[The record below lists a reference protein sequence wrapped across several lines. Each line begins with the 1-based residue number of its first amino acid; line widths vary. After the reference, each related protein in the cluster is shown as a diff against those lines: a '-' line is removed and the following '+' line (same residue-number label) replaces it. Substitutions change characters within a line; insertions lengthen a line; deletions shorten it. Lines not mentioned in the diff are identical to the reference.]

1 VWLVDCELLYT
12 YTLPI
17 APAGYEPSLIARS
30 SPDAGHRAA
39 ATAMQC
45 DNAEQVRRATQSE
58 LQEPT
63 DSRLGSA
70 VSRVAADDD
79 VVVVTTGLAEMHG
92 EISRTPRR
100 CLYTGL
106 ILSGSINE

>member
-1 VWLVDCELLYT
+1 MWLVDRELLYT
-12 YTLPI
+12 YTLPV

-39 ATAMQC
+39 ANAMQC
-45 DNAEQVRRATQSE
+45 DNAEQVRHATQRE

-63 DSRLGSA
+63 DSRPGSQ
-70 VSRVAADDD
+70 SRGSYEDD

>member
-12 YTLPI
+12 YSLPI
-17 APAGYEPSLIARS
+17 APAGYEPALIARS
-30 SPDAGHRAA
+30 SPDAGHRAT

-45 DNAEQVRRATQSE
+45 DNAEQVRHATQRA

-63 DSRLGSA
+63 DSRPGSQ
-70 VSRVAADDD
+70 SRGSYDDD
-79 VVVVTTGLAEMHG
+79 VVVVTGLADMHG